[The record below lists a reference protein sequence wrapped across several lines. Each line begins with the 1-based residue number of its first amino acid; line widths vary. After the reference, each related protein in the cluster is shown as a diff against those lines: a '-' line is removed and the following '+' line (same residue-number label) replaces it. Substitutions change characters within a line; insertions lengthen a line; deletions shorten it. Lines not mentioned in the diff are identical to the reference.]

1 MNNIPVSGAELSSM
15 SLGQGPAVVMLH
27 GLVIGNMA
35 SWFSSVALPL
45 SAQRKVVLYD
55 QRGHGDSSF
64 ASSGYD
70 LDTQAQDLQAVMD
83 HHGVDLGPVDLVG
96 HSMGALIALHY
107 TLQNP
112 HRVRRLVLVD
122 APMPAREHVAP
133 SLMRVQSREGLV
145 AWVEQELA
153 VARGLSGRRRE
164 RLQKR
169 LVALFFES
177 TLREDVYA
185 MASESDA
192 QLQGLGLPVL
202 LIYGKRSPCLSAG
215 EHLSRVLPQ
224 ARLATLDCG
233 HYIPEEAPVELRA
246 LLNDFL
252 SLPVDVMATPAKSE
266 SVTFEQP
273 SGVV

>member
-1 MNNIPVSGAELSSM
+1 MDNISVRGAELSSM

-35 SWFSSVALPL
+35 SWFSSAALPL
-45 SAQRKVVLYD
+45 SSKRKVVLYD

-70 LDTQAQDLQAVMD
+70 LDTQAQDLQAVLA
-83 HHGVDLGPVDLVG
+83 HHGIDQGPVDVVG

-107 TLQNP
+107 ALKNP

-133 SLMRVQSREGLV
+133 SLMRVLTREGLV
-145 AWVEQELA
+145 TWVEEEL
-153 VARGLSGRRRE
+153 VTARGLSGRRRE

-169 LVALFFES
+169 LVALLFES

-192 QLQGLGLPVL
+192 QLQDIKIPVL
-202 LIYGKRSPCLSAG
+202 LIYGKQSPCLSAG

-224 ARLATLDCG
+224 TRLVTLDCG

-246 LLNDFL
+246 LLDDFL
-252 SLPVDVMATPAKSE
+252 ALPVDAMDSPNKPE
-266 SVTFEQP
+266 SVAFEQP